1 MNKKYKKLI
10 ASIILDVIGFF
21 TIIPLDIVWAPISG
35 YLMTKMYKGNKGKIA
50 GIVSFLEEI
59 IPFADIIPTFTIMWL
74 YTYVFDKEKNSK
86 DDEIVIEAQF
96 SSLNKNPK
104 PNLPKNFF
112 SKAQKNLNCPN
123 NQPTI
128 GNVS

>member
-86 DDEIVIEAQF
+86 DDEIVIEA
-96 SSLNKNPK
+96 
-104 PNLPKNFF
+104 
-112 SKAQKNLNCPN
+112 
-123 NQPTI
+123 
-128 GNVS
+128 